1 MIMSMATHSQA
12 FARAPISVLKETPAD
27 DRRREPRFG
36 AEGEVTVLLNEGPQQ
51 QELVAKLLDFSLR
64 GLRVQMPCELKQGE
78 EVRVFFSWGEVTTRV
93 MWTSALPK
101 GFETGL
107 ELF

>member
-1 MIMSMATHSQA
+1 
-12 FARAPISVLKETPAD
+12 
-27 DRRREPRFG
+27 
-36 AEGEVTVLLNEGPQQ
+36 
-51 QELVAKLLDFSLR
+51 
-64 GLRVQMPCELKQGE
+64 LKQGE